1 MKQYIVTQTDKDI
14 INKIGETRF
23 IVFADNFFEAI
34 KYVYNALI

>member
-23 IVFADNFFEAI
+23 IVFADIFL
-34 KYVYNALI
+34 KRLSMLIML